1 MGVSRSWRIFR
12 RMQDTAFAVGVL
24 IYAGAAV
31 HAWTVLP
38 GAAAFKLQQMLLLP
52 GIYFLATLT
61 IPLLAPPV
69 RGMLRTHLWI
79 AFRTGFG
86 QSVISVLAVVLV
98 LACAAAFIIFD
109 TAHAAASGRGFPES
123 AFAAYA
129 AGLGVLLA
137 QALLVRRIERDP
149 ALRPRIE
156 GAA

>member
-12 RMQDTAFAVGVL
+12 RMQDSAFAVGAL
-24 IYAGAAV
+24 IYAAAAV

-38 GAAAFKLQQMLLLP
+38 GAASFKLQRMVLLP
-52 GIYFLATLT
+52 GLYFLATLL
-61 IPLLAPPV
+61 IPLIAPPV
-69 RGMLRTHLWI
+69 RRMLRTHLWI

-86 QSVISVLAVVLV
+86 QSVISVLAVVLI

-109 TAHAAASGRGFPES
+109 TARAAHTGSFPES

-129 AGLGVLLA
+129 AGVGVLLA
-137 QALLVRRIERDP
+137 QALLVRRLERDP